1 MAKKHIS
8 HLFVSTFQ
16 ELSFQLVGPEVAPWV
31 TNEFEGDLRGRRFFG
46 ISTPKPER
54 SPNAQQ
60 DWLESLDP
68 DGFLVGEP
76 LGKWLDEDLLDQKCR
91 FCLHVSCGFK
101 VSEISPKIHD
111 NDLWSCHGKVVWCFC
126 FQLNYMIIWL
136 AIRSVFRTKNCSS
149 RDWTA
154 TDCEMRW
161 AIQRWWLLFKFCGIF
176 GGWRAS
182 WWVFVLVLRN
192 YKSSVATGTGH
203 LTFHANLYL
212 YVWIWHE
219 FCP

>member
-1 MAKKHIS
+1 MKKKTYIPS
-8 HLFVSTFQ
+8 LRFD
-16 ELSFQLVGPEVAPWV
+16 LSGVENPQLVGPEVAPWV
-31 TNEFEGDLRGRRFFG
+31 TNEFEGDLRGRRFFFG
-46 ISTPKPER
+46 ISTPKR
-54 SPNAQQ
+54 SAGLAWEPGSR
-60 DWLESLDP
+60 WFSGGRTFGKVIGW
-68 DGFLVGEP
+68 GFAGPKVP
-76 LGKWLDEDLLDQKCR
+76 ILLTCGT
-91 FCLHVSCGFK
+91 CGFK